1 MNKSLSIPEWHRM
14 ALEGAA
20 PPVRILLNGGSMSP
34 LIRWN
39 KDYVTI
45 IPPDREL
52 VPGDIV
58 LFVSPDGGRYAV
70 HRVWEIQDGQVLTWG
85 DSCEKPDGWFPN
97 EAIWGRVV
105 LIERGQR
112 EISPDPTRGFRWAKF
127 WHKAGKVY
135 RLYHGYR
142 AAIARRI
149 KKLLGEVSGEDQSG
163 RHPKI

>member
-1 MNKSLSIPEWHRM
+1 M
-14 ALEGAA
+14 AMEGTA
-20 PPVRILLNGGSMSP
+20 PPVRIQLNGGSMSP

-39 KDYVTI
+39 RDYVTI

-52 VPGDIV
+52 TPGEIV
-58 LFVSPDGGRYAV
+58 LFAGPDGKQYAV
-70 HRVWEIQDGQVLTWG
+70 HRIWEIQNGQVLTWG
-85 DSCEKPDGWFPN
+85 DNCEKPDGWFPK

-112 EISPDPTRGFRWAKF
+112 KIRPVPIRGLRWARF

-135 RLYHGYR
+135 RLYRGYR

-149 KKLLGEVSGEDQSG
+149 KKLFA
-163 RHPKI
+163 